1 MSKQDA
7 VAMVKGESARERVLW
22 KAKSEAD
29 AAWVYVNE
37 QLWAAILTAMR
48 DHGAW
53 IGCAFDGEEGMVE
66 ATLYL
71 DGRELC
77 QARDVEDYHEWLAY
91 RSDKG
96 GYCEYRWDAEKSPK
110 LLADLMPEDDAEL
123 AADPEAKT

>member
-29 AAWVYVNE
+29 AAWVAANE
-37 QLWAAILTAMR
+37 QLWAAILTVMR
-48 DHGAW
+48 DNGAC
-53 IGCAFDGEEGMVE
+53 IECSYGEDGLESAAVCLNGK
-66 ATLYL
+66 
-71 DGRELC
+71 ELC
-77 QARDVEDYHEWLAY
+77 QALDVEDYSDWLAY
-91 RSDKG
+91 RADRG

-110 LLADLMPEDDAEL
+110 LLADLMPEDDAAL